1 MNSLK
6 SLNGLVRIWTGVF
19 DSRSRKDTRL
29 PHKPFVEI
37 SKHLKSFTE
46 FLTVKNNRFPSS
58 EALIFNVSGEIVMS
72 SDPGK
77 TIRKWRE
84 EFSVTQRELSER
96 MKINTSVISDYETG
110 RRKSPGAKF
119 LKSLVTSLVEIDEER
134 GNPVVLKYSL
144 GTEKDVILDI
154 KEFFYDVDLQKFIR
168 IIDGKE
174 VSGLEIKRSIRGYT
188 ILDSLNAIL
197 KLTSF
202 DYFRVYGWTSE
213 RALFFTNVEFGRSPM
228 IAVRVHPIKPAV
240 VVYIK
245 PKRIDPLAIK
255 LAEVEGI
262 PLITTELSPE
272 QIKQKLK
279 SI

>member
-1 MNSLK
+1 MK
-6 SLNGLVRIWTGVF
+6 S
-19 DSRSRKDTRL
+19 
-29 PHKPFVEI
+29 
-37 SKHLKSFTE
+37 
-46 FLTVKNNRFPSS
+46 NRFPSS
-58 EALIFNVSGEIVMS
+58 EALIYNVSGEIVMS

-84 EFSVTQRELSER
+84 EFRVTQRELSER
-96 MKINTSVISDYETG
+96 MKVNTSVISDYETG
-110 RRKSPGAKF
+110 RRRSPGASF
-119 LKSLVTSLVEIDEER
+119 LKSLVTSLVEIDNER
-134 GNPVVLKYSL
+134 GSPVLLKYSL

-168 IIDGKE
+168 IIEGRE
-174 VSGLEIKRSIRGYT
+174 VSGQEIKRSIRGYT

-245 PKRIDPLAIK
+245 PKRIDPLAVK
-255 LAEVEGI
+255 LAEIEGI
-262 PLITTELSPE
+262 PLITTDLSPDE
-272 QIKQKLK
+272 IREKLA
-279 SI
+279 SV

>member
-1 MNSLK
+1 MK
-6 SLNGLVRIWTGVF
+6 S
-19 DSRSRKDTRL
+19 
-29 PHKPFVEI
+29 
-37 SKHLKSFTE
+37 
-46 FLTVKNNRFPSS
+46 NRFPSS
-58 EALIFNVSGEIVMS
+58 DALIFNVSGEIVMS

-77 TIRKWRE
+77 TIKKWRE
-84 EFSVTQRELSER
+84 EFNVTQKELSER

-110 RRKSPGAKF
+110 RRKSPGAQF
-119 LKSLVTSLVEIDEER
+119 LKSLVASLIEIDAER
-134 GNPVVLKYSL
+134 GSPVQLKFSL

-168 IIDGKE
+168 MIEGKE
-174 VSGLEIKRSIRGYT
+174 VSGLAMKRSIRGYT

-255 LAEVEGI
+255 LAEIEGI
-262 PLITTELSPE
+262 PLIITDLSPD
-272 QIKQKLK
+272 QIKEKLK

>member
-1 MNSLK
+1 VK
-6 SLNGLVRIWTGVF
+6 S
-19 DSRSRKDTRL
+19 
-29 PHKPFVEI
+29 
-37 SKHLKSFTE
+37 
-46 FLTVKNNRFPSS
+46 NRFPSS
-58 EALIFNVSGEIVMS
+58 DALIFNVSGEIVMS

-77 TIRKWRE
+77 TIKKWRE
-84 EFSVTQRELSER
+84 EFNVTQKELSAR
-96 MKINTSVISDYETG
+96 MGMNTSVISDYETG
-110 RRKSPGAKF
+110 RRKSPGAQF
-119 LKSLVTSLVEIDEER
+119 LKSLVTALVEIDGER
-134 GNPVVLKYSL
+134 GNPVVWKYSL
-144 GTEKDVILDI
+144 GTEKDVIIDI
-154 KEFFYDVDLQKFIR
+154 KEFFYDVDIKKFIR
-168 IIDGKE
+168 MIEGKE
-174 VSGLEIKRSIRGYT
+174 VSHLDIKRSIRGYT

-255 LAEVEGI
+255 LAEIEGI
-262 PLITTELSPE
+262 PLITTELSPNE
-272 QIKQKLK
+272 IKEKMK

>member
-1 MNSLK
+1 MK
-6 SLNGLVRIWTGVF
+6 S
-19 DSRSRKDTRL
+19 
-29 PHKPFVEI
+29 
-37 SKHLKSFTE
+37 
-46 FLTVKNNRFPSS
+46 NRFPSS
-58 EALIFNVSGEIVMS
+58 DALIFNVSGEIVMS

-77 TIRKWRE
+77 TIKKWRE
-84 EFSVTQRELSER
+84 EFNVTQKELSER

-110 RRKSPGAKF
+110 RRKSPGAQF
-119 LKSLVTSLVEIDEER
+119 LKSLVSSLIDIDAER
-134 GNPVVLKYSL
+134 GSPVQLKFSL

-154 KEFFYDVDLQKFIR
+154 KEFFYDVDLQKFIKM
-168 IIDGKE
+168 IDGKE
-174 VSGLEIKRSIRGYT
+174 VSGFAIKRSIRGYT

-197 KLTSF
+197 RLTSF

-255 LAEVEGI
+255 LAEIEGI
-262 PLITTELSPE
+262 PLIITELSPD
-272 QIKQKLK
+272 QIKEKLK

>member
-1 MNSLK
+1 MK
-6 SLNGLVRIWTGVF
+6 SN
-19 DSRSRKDTRL
+19 K
-29 PHKPFVEI
+29 
-37 SKHLKSFTE
+37 
-46 FLTVKNNRFPSS
+46 FPSS

-77 TIRKWRE
+77 TIKKWRE
-84 EFSVTQRELSER
+84 EFNVTQKELSKR
-96 MKINTSVISDYETG
+96 MRINTSVISDYETG
-110 RRKSPGAKF
+110 RRKSPGAQF
-119 LKSLVTSLVEIDEER
+119 LKNLVSSLAEIDGER
-134 GNPVVLKYSL
+134 GNPVLLKYSL

-154 KEFFYDVDLQKFIR
+154 KEFFYDVDLQKFVKMIE
-168 IIDGKE
+168 GKE
-174 VSGLEIKRSIRGYT
+174 VSGLNIKRSIRGYT
-188 ILDSLNAIL
+188 VLDSLNAIL

-245 PKRIDPLAIK
+245 PKRIDPLAIR

-262 PLITTELSPE
+262 PLITTELSPDE
-272 QIKQKLK
+272 IKERLK

>member
-1 MNSLK
+1 MK
-6 SLNGLVRIWTGVF
+6 S
-19 DSRSRKDTRL
+19 
-29 PHKPFVEI
+29 
-37 SKHLKSFTE
+37 
-46 FLTVKNNRFPSS
+46 NRFPSS
-58 EALIFNVSGEIVMS
+58 DALIFNVSGEIVMS

-77 TIRKWRE
+77 TIKKWRE
-84 EFSVTQRELSER
+84 EFNVTQKELSER

-110 RRKSPGAKF
+110 RRKSPGAQF
-119 LKSLVTSLVEIDEER
+119 LKSLVASLIEIDAER
-134 GNPVVLKYSL
+134 GSPVQLKFSL

-168 IIDGKE
+168 MIEGKE
-174 VSGLEIKRSIRGYT
+174 VSGLAIKRSIRGYT

-240 VVYIK
+240 VVYIR

-255 LAEVEGI
+255 LAEIEGI
-262 PLITTELSPE
+262 PLIITDLSPD
-272 QIKQKLK
+272 QIKEKLK

>member
-1 MNSLK
+1 M
-6 SLNGLVRIWTGVF
+6 
-19 DSRSRKDTRL
+19 
-29 PHKPFVEI
+29 
-37 SKHLKSFTE
+37 
-46 FLTVKNNRFPSS
+46 KNNRFPSS
-58 EALIFNVSGEIVMS
+58 DALIFNVSGEIVMS

-77 TIRKWRE
+77 TIKKWRE
-84 EFSVTQRELSER
+84 EFNITQKELSER
-96 MKINTSVISDYETG
+96 MKINTSVISDYETS
-110 RRKSPGAKF
+110 RRKSPGAQF
-119 LKSLVTSLVEIDEER
+119 LKSLVSSLIEIDAER
-134 GNPVVLKYSL
+134 GSPVQLKFSL

-154 KEFFYDVDLQKFIR
+154 KEFFYDVDLQKFIKM
-168 IIDGKE
+168 IEGKE
-174 VSGLEIKRSIRGYT
+174 VSGLETKRSIRGYT

-255 LAEVEGI
+255 LAEIESI
-262 PLITTELSPE
+262 PLITTDLSPD
-272 QIKQKLK
+272 QIKDKLK

>member
-1 MNSLK
+1 VK
-6 SLNGLVRIWTGVF
+6 SN
-19 DSRSRKDTRL
+19 K
-29 PHKPFVEI
+29 
-37 SKHLKSFTE
+37 
-46 FLTVKNNRFPSS
+46 FPSS
-58 EALIFNVSGEIVMS
+58 DALIFNVSGEIVMS
-72 SDPGK
+72 NDPGK
-77 TIRKWRE
+77 TIKKWRE
-84 EFSVTQRELSER
+84 EFNVTQKELSDR

-110 RRKSPGAKF
+110 RRKSPGAQF
-119 LKSLVTSLVEIDEER
+119 LKSLVSSLVEIDGER
-134 GNPVVLKYSL
+134 GSPVLLKYSL

-168 IIDGKE
+168 MIEGKE
-174 VSGLEIKRSIRGYT
+174 VSGLNIKRSIRGYT
-188 ILDSLNAIL
+188 VLDSLHAIL

-245 PKRIDPLAIK
+245 PKRIDPLAIR
-255 LAEVEGI
+255 LAEIEGI
-262 PLITTELSPE
+262 PLITTDLSPE
-272 QIKQKLK
+272 EIKERLK

>member
-1 MNSLK
+1 M
-6 SLNGLVRIWTGVF
+6 
-19 DSRSRKDTRL
+19 
-29 PHKPFVEI
+29 
-37 SKHLKSFTE
+37 
-46 FLTVKNNRFPSS
+46 KNDRFPSPD
-58 EALIFNVSGEIVMS
+58 ALIFNVSGEIVMS
-72 SDPGK
+72 SDAGK

-84 EFSVTQRELSER
+84 EFNVTQKELSEK
-96 MKINTSVISDYETG
+96 MKVNTSVISDYETG
-110 RRKSPGAKF
+110 RRKSPGAQF
-119 LKSLVTSLVEIDEER
+119 LRNLVSSLVEIDEER

-154 KEFFYDVDLQKFIR
+154 KEFFYDVDLHKFIR
-168 IIDGKE
+168 MIEGRE
-174 VSGLEIKRSIRGYT
+174 VSGLDIKRSIRGYT

-262 PLITTELSPE
+262 PLVTTNLSPE
-272 QIKQKLK
+272 EIKAKLRA
-279 SI
+279 I